1 MIQGQRFYS
10 PRIKPWEVKGTSGEA
25 EMDLGDKISVKRN
38 GTTYEGVLMPSRREG
53 HIVVKLN
60 NGYNVGLNAEKSE
73 IKLLEK
79 LGDSRPASRDRP
91 LQTREGLPT
100 VAILSTGG
108 TIASKVDY
116 RTGAVT
122 SQFSAGE
129 IISAIPELEEIANYR
144 ARVIYQILSEN
155 MRAEYWIALARAVAE
170 EISNGTEGV
179 IITHGTDTMMYT
191 AAALSFMLT
200 TPVPVVIVGSQRSSD
215 RPSSDASMN
224 AICAAAAA
232 ISDIAEVSVVM
243 HGSTSDDYC
252 SIHRGTRVRKMHTS
266 RRDAFQSINQPPLG
280 RVDYRTRKVETALP
294 YRKRGQARLSLRDRL
309 EPKCS
314 LVKYTPGSSPDI
326 LSYYIDQ
333 GYRGIV
339 LEGTG
344 LGHVA
349 SDWIEGIRRATEEG
363 IPVVVAS
370 QCLRGRICDRVYDTG
385 RDMLNAGAIEGEDML
400 AEVALV
406 KLMWALANADT
417 SECAAGTKGIEAVRS
432 IMRTSLAGE
441 IGHSTPITV

>member
-1 MIQGQRFYS
+1 
-10 PRIKPWEVKGTSGEA
+10 
-25 EMDLGDKISVKRN
+25 MDLGDRVSVERN
-38 GTTYEGVLMPSRREG
+38 GIAYEGVLMPSRRVG
-53 HIVVKLN
+53 HVVLKLN
-60 NGYNVGLNAEKSE
+60 NGYNIGLRARESDLVLVEKGQDL
-73 IKLLEK
+73 K
-79 LGDSRPASRDRP
+79 P
-91 LQTREGLPT
+91 LQKDSSLQKKAGLPQ
-100 VAILSTGG
+100 VSILSTGG

-129 IISAIPELEEIANYR
+129 IISAIPELEEIANYH

-155 MRAEYWIALARAVAE
+155 MRADYWTTLARAVAE
-170 EISNGTEGV
+170 EIQNGAEGV

-191 AAALSFMLT
+191 AAALSFMLK

-224 AICAAAAA
+224 AVCAASVA
-232 ISDIAEVSVVM
+232 ISDIAEVCVVM
-243 HGSTSDDYC
+243 HGTTSDDYC

-266 RRDAFQSINQPPLG
+266 RRDAFQTMNQPPLG
-280 RVDYRTRKVETALP
+280 RVDYLTRKIQTFLP
-294 YRKRGQARLSLRDRL
+294 YRRRGETELQLAEML

-314 LVKYTPGSSPDI
+314 LVKYTPGSSPEI
-326 LSYYIDQ
+326 LNYYIDK

-349 SDWIEGIRRATEEG
+349 SDWIDGIKRATEEAV
-363 IPVVVAS
+363 PVVITS

-385 RDMLNAGAIEGEDML
+385 RYMLDAGAIEGEDML
-400 AEVALV
+400 PEVALV
-406 KLMWALANADT
+406 KLMWVLANRPDEVHSLMKT
-417 SECAAGTKGIEAVRS
+417 P
-432 IMRTSLAGE
+432 LAGE
-441 IGHSTPITV
+441 IAFSTPITV